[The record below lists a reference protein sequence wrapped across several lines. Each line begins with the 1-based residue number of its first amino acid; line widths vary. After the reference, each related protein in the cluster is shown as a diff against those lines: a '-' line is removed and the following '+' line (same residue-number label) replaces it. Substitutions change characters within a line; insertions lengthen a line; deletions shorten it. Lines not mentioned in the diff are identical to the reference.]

1 MGIFIMILQLIVS
14 LSILVVFHEM
24 GHFLPAKWFKTKVEK
39 FYLFFNPK
47 FSLFKKQIGETE
59 YGIGWIPLGGYVKIA
74 GMVDESMD
82 KEQMAK
88 PPEPW
93 EFRSKPAWQRLI
105 IMIGGV
111 TVNLILGFLIF
122 CMMLFVWGDK
132 FIPNDNI
139 KYGIFPDELG
149 QEIGLQ
155 EGDKILKVGQEDFL
169 RFNPGKFREA
179 VVFKDVR
186 DVTIER
192 AGSPINLKISDDQ
205 AKRCVKNSVFG
216 PQTPVYVEQ
225 LQAGPA
231 RDAGMLPGDRIIGI
245 DGQSTPFYHQ
255 FKKLLND
262 RMGQS
267 ITVAALRDRDTMY
280 FDMVTTEKGLLKF
293 GLRSGEDIFGFE
305 RNDYGFAESI
315 PAGIK
320 KGNDFLMNY
329 FNSFAKMFNG
339 DISPNDS
346 LGGFISITKL
356 FPQTWQWEEFW
367 RITALLSFIL
377 GIMNLLP
384 IPGLDGGYVMFLF
397 WEVITGK
404 KLSEKFMERA
414 ITVGFILLLALLIYA
429 NGLDILRLFK

>member
-24 GHFLPAKWFKTKVEK
+24 GHFAPAKWFKTKVEK

-82 KEQMAK
+82 KEQMEQ

-105 IMIGGV
+105 IMVGGV
-111 TVNLILGFLIF
+111 TVNLILGFVIF
-122 CMMLFVWGDK
+122 CMMLFIWGDK
-132 FIPNDNI
+132 YIPNDNI

-149 QEIGLQ
+149 MEIGLQ
-155 EGDKILKVGQEDFL
+155 EGDKILKVGKEDFL

-179 VVFKDVR
+179 VVFNDVR

-192 AGSPINLKISDDQ
+192 DGSPINLIITDDQ
-205 AKRCVKNSVFG
+205 AKRCVKNPVFG
-216 PQTPVYVEQ
+216 PQTPVYIEH

-231 RDAGMLPGDRIIGI
+231 KDAGMLPGDRIIGI

-255 FKKLLND
+255 FKKLLKE

-267 ITVAALRDRDTMY
+267 ITVAALRDRDTIY

-293 GLRSGEDIFGFE
+293 GLVGTDEIFGFE
-305 RNDYGFAESI
+305 RDKYGFLESI
-315 PAGIK
+315 PAGFK
-320 KGNDFLMNY
+320 KGNDFLKNY

-384 IPGLDGGYVMFLF
+384 IPGLDGGYVMFLI
-397 WEVITGK
+397 WEVITGR